1 MSNKSP
7 YKEIQSSKPERLT
20 VSVQHKGFT
29 FRFQEPDSGTDVES
43 ISMTDPSRDQKE
55 ADGLNAEYNLAPE
68 SNRALKGA
76 DIFQMK
82 LIQLCSVDDV
92 SLSEIAFLRVSDFS
106 GAGYRKISA
115 AVNRLLGLVD
125 TTQMMAEALA
135 KNSSGDDPPSPN
147 S

>member
-1 MSNKSP
+1 MSNKNP
-7 YKEIQSSKPERLT
+7 YKEIQSSKPERLSVT
-20 VSVQHKGFT
+20 VQHKGFT
-29 FRFQEPDSGTDVES
+29 FRFQEPDSATDVES

-55 ADGLNAEYNLAPE
+55 ADGLNVEYNILAE
-68 SNRALKGA
+68 SKKIKSA

-82 LIQLCSVDDV
+82 LIQLCSVDEV
-92 SLSEIAFLRVSDFS
+92 SLSEIAFLRISDFS

-135 KNSSGDDPPSPN
+135 KNSTGDDPPSPN